1 MQCTERIDYS
11 QKSKSNNWKKK
22 KSVKYT
28 VNRFLLRGWHLEP
41 PTVSVVIQVNTIQYE
56 ITLHIIISA
65 LLTFNDRNS

>member
-1 MQCTERIDYS
+1 MQCIERIDYL
-11 QKSKSNNWKKK
+11 QKSKSNNWKK

-28 VNRFLLRGWHLEP
+28 VNRFLLLGWHLEP